1 MKTKKRLAALFLAMM
16 MVFSVMAMTAS
27 AYGEE
32 GHVHDETCCEDAV
45 IARKPGAPVCYKCN
59 LVMVETGQ
67 GTDASGRRIIYYLCQ
82 GCGDTSWG
90 YY

>member
-32 GHVHDETCCEDAV
+32 GHVHDETCCDDARSV
-45 IARKPGAPVCYKCN
+45 PEVPLCPYCNQPMYFYKNTYDKYGIMRPLYKCY
-59 LVMVETGQ
+59 
-67 GTDASGRRIIYYLCQ
+67 D
-82 GCGDTSWG
+82 CGVTAWG
-90 YY
+90 GY

>member
-59 LVMVETGQ
+59 LVMVEIGTGIGPGGQ
-67 GTDASGRRIIYYLCQ
+67 EMMQYKCL
-82 GCGDTSWG
+82 GCGATSWG
-90 YY
+90 GY

>member
-32 GHVHDETCCEDAV
+32 GHVHDETCCEDTV

-59 LVMVETGQ
+59 LVMVETGTTTMNGQ
-67 GTDASGRRIIYYLCQ
+67 TVMTYLCQ
-82 GCGDTSWG
+82 GCGDTTWG